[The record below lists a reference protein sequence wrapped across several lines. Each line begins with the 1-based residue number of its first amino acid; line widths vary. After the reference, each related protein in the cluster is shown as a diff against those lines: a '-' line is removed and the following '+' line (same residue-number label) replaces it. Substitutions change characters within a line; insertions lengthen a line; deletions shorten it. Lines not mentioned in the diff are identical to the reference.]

1 MNKGRDCE
9 QQDSFY
15 LKQHVCFFQD
25 QKVWS
30 TGAMSDG
37 EIELP
42 LSQGKFE
49 QIWWDL
55 GFGELI
61 KELPRT
67 NSDAWLTTAL
77 PDGTAFTDGFDL
89 DLPENTDT
97 AVPAPDVAPVVD
109 SLPPPATLVPSI
121 SDYPGE
127 YDFQLRF
134 NQSSTA
140 KSATSTYSQLLN
152 KLYCQLAKTCPVD
165 VLVGR
170 EPPKGAMLRA
180 TAIYKKSEHVSEVV
194 IRCPHHQSVAEN
206 NKGVSHRSHLIRV
219 EGSQKIQYHQD
230 LNTKRHS
237 VTLPYE
243 SPQLGSVVTTIL
255 LNFMCN
261 SSCMGGMNRRP
272 ILTILTLETFDKQVL
287 GRQCFEVRVC
297 ACPGRDR
304 KTEEDNLKRIN
315 GEMVPGTKRITPER
329 QVSDQLKE
337 LLPTAGLSSKK
348 IKADSSSDEDIYI
361 LHVRGK
367 ERFEMMKTI
376 NASLELMHMMP
387 VADQE
392 KYRQNRHASQHDQS
406 CLQPEEWQKILKDSK
421 YMAFK
426 NVIFYAQKNQCS
438 PSSCSLGNL
447 IFF

>member
-1 MNKGRDCE
+1 
-9 QQDSFY
+9 
-15 LKQHVCFFQD
+15 
-25 QKVWS
+25 
-30 TGAMSDG
+30 MSDG
-37 EIELP
+37 EMIELP

-49 QIWWDL
+49 QIWGNL

-67 NSDAWLTTAL
+67 NSDAWLTAAL
-77 PDGTAFTDGFDL
+77 PDGPAFTDGFDL

-109 SLPPPATLVPSI
+109 NLPPPATVVPSI

-206 NKGVSHRSHLIRV
+206 NEGVSHRSHLIRV

-287 GRQCFEVRVC
+287 GRRCFEVRVC

-304 KTEEDNLKRIN
+304 KTEEDNLKKIN
-315 GEMVPGTKRITPER
+315 GEMVPGTKRKR
-329 QVSDQLKE
+329 QVSDPLKE
-337 LLPTAGLSSKK
+337 PLPAAGLACKK

-361 LHVRGK
+361 LHVRGR
-367 ERFEMMKTI
+367 ERFKMLRTI

-392 KYRQNRHASQHDQS
+392 KYRQKRHASKHDQS
-406 CLQPEEWQKILKDSK
+406 CLQPKSDKKS
-421 YMAFK
+421 
-426 NVIFYAQKNQCS
+426 
-438 PSSCSLGNL
+438 
-447 IFF
+447 

>member
-1 MNKGRDCE
+1 M
-9 QQDSFY
+9 
-15 LKQHVCFFQD
+15 
-25 QKVWS
+25 
-30 TGAMSDG
+30 
-37 EIELP
+37 IELP

-49 QIWWDL
+49 QIWGDL

-67 NSDAWLTTAL
+67 NSDAWLTAAL
-77 PDGTAFTDGFDL
+77 PDGPFTDGFDL
-89 DLPENTDT
+89 DLPENTEI
-97 AVPAPDVAPVVD
+97 PAPDVAPVVD
-109 SLPPPATLVPSI
+109 NLPPPATVVPSI

-134 NQSSTA
+134 NQSSTT

-170 EPPKGAMLRA
+170 EPPQGAMLRA

-206 NKGVSHRSHLIRV
+206 NEGVSHCSHLIRV
-219 EGSQKIQYHQD
+219 EGSQKIQYHED
-230 LNTKRHS
+230 PNTKRHS

-243 SPQLGSVVTTIL
+243 CPQLGSVVTTIL

-272 ILTILTLETFDKQVL
+272 ILTILTLETFDKKVL
-287 GRQCFEVRVC
+287 GRRCFEVRVC

-304 KTEEDNLKRIN
+304 KTEEDNLKT
-315 GEMVPGTKRITPER
+315 GTKRKR
-329 QVSDQLKE
+329 QISDQLKE
-337 LLPTAGLSSKK
+337 PLPGAGLECKK
-348 IKADSSSDEDIYI
+348 IKADSSSEDDIFI

-367 ERFEMMKTI
+367 ERYEMLKTI
-376 NASLELMHMMP
+376 NASLELMHMIP
-387 VADQE
+387 VSDQE
-392 KYRQNRHASQHDQS
+392 KYRQKRHASKHDQS
-406 CLQPEEWQKILKDSK
+406 SLQPKSGKKS
-421 YMAFK
+421 
-426 NVIFYAQKNQCS
+426 
-438 PSSCSLGNL
+438 
-447 IFF
+447 

>member
-1 MNKGRDCE
+1 
-9 QQDSFY
+9 
-15 LKQHVCFFQD
+15 
-25 QKVWS
+25 
-30 TGAMSDG
+30 MSDG
-37 EIELP
+37 EMMELP

-49 QIWWDL
+49 QIWGDL

-67 NSDAWLTTAL
+67 NSDAWLTAAL
-77 PDGTAFTDGFDL
+77 PDGPAFTDGFDL

-97 AVPAPDVAPVVD
+97 AIPAPDVAPVVD
-109 SLPPPATLVPSI
+109 NLPPPATLVPSI

-206 NKGVSHRSHLIRV
+206 NEGVSHRSHLIRV

-272 ILTILTLETFDKQVL
+272 ILTILTLETFDKRVL
-287 GRQCFEVRVC
+287 GRRCFEVRVC

-304 KTEEDNLKRIN
+304 KTEEGNLKKIN
-315 GEMVPGTKRITPER
+315 GEMVPGTKIKC

-337 LLPTAGLSSKK
+337 PLPAAGLACKK

-367 ERFEMMKTI
+367 ERFKMLKTI

-392 KYRQNRHASQHDQS
+392 NYRQKRHASKHDQS
-406 CLQPEEWQKILKDSK
+406 CLQPKSGKKS
-421 YMAFK
+421 
-426 NVIFYAQKNQCS
+426 
-438 PSSCSLGNL
+438 
-447 IFF
+447 

>member
-1 MNKGRDCE
+1 
-9 QQDSFY
+9 
-15 LKQHVCFFQD
+15 
-25 QKVWS
+25 
-30 TGAMSDG
+30 MSDG
-37 EIELP
+37 EMIELP

-49 QIWWDL
+49 QIWGHL

-67 NSDAWLTTAL
+67 NSDAWLTAAL
-77 PDGTAFTDGFDL
+77 PDGPAFTDGFDL

-109 SLPPPATLVPSI
+109 NLPPPATVVPSI

-170 EPPKGAMLRA
+170 EPPNGAMLRA

-206 NKGVSHRSHLIRV
+206 NEGISHRSHLIRV

-287 GRQCFEVRVC
+287 GRRCFEVRVC

-304 KTEEDNLKRIN
+304 KTEEDNLKKIN
-315 GEMVPGTKRITPER
+315 GEMVPRTKRKR

-337 LLPTAGLSSKK
+337 PLPAAGLACKK
-348 IKADSSSDEDIYI
+348 IKADSSSDEDLYV

-367 ERFEMMKTI
+367 ERFQMLKTI

-392 KYRQNRHASQHDQS
+392 KYRQKRHASKHDQS
-406 CLQPEEWQKILKDSK
+406 CLQPKSGKS
-421 YMAFK
+421 
-426 NVIFYAQKNQCS
+426 
-438 PSSCSLGNL
+438 
-447 IFF
+447 

>member
-1 MNKGRDCE
+1 
-9 QQDSFY
+9 
-15 LKQHVCFFQD
+15 
-25 QKVWS
+25 
-30 TGAMSDG
+30 MSDG
-37 EIELP
+37 EMMELP

-49 QIWWDL
+49 QIWGDL

-67 NSDAWLTTAL
+67 NSDAWLTAAL
-77 PDGTAFTDGFDL
+77 PDGPAFTDGFDL

-109 SLPPPATLVPSI
+109 NLPPPATVVPSI
-121 SDYPGE
+121 SDYPGQ
-127 YDFQLRF
+127 YGFQLRF

-206 NKGVSHRSHLIRV
+206 NEGVSHRSHLIRV

-287 GRQCFEVRVC
+287 GRRCFEVRVC

-304 KTEEDNLKRIN
+304 KTEEDNLKKIN
-315 GEMVPGTKRITPER
+315 GEMVPGTKRKR
-329 QVSDQLKE
+329 QVSDLLKE
-337 LLPTAGLSSKK
+337 PLPAAGLACKK
-348 IKADSSSDEDIYI
+348 IKTDSSSDEDIYI

-367 ERFEMMKTI
+367 ERFKMLKTI

-392 KYRQNRHASQHDQS
+392 KYRQKRHASKHDQS
-406 CLQPEEWQKILKDSK
+406 CLQPKSGKKS
-421 YMAFK
+421 
-426 NVIFYAQKNQCS
+426 
-438 PSSCSLGNL
+438 
-447 IFF
+447 